1 MSSKQNS
8 KNPFIAKDFNEL
20 SNKDIVLHSQ
30 SKPNKNSQ
38 IFNPFINNTNQNQIK
53 NSVNKN
59 DAKEN
64 KSQLLFNTTNKNPF
78 LDRINSNDKSNG
90 IIRIQVFK
98 SHVKPHLSM
107 NPAQTEKSEKL
118 KLSKQKTVVK
128 EEQSD
133 NTPLNL
139 NQINAEKIQ
148 YKMLIK
154 KIAMQL
160 KKKIRPRTKGF
171 FYMKVI
177 RSEKYMNIVK
187 KIALSLKN
195 KLGIHPPTRGAFGS
209 YIQKEEEMK
218 LQIKEKKEKYKLLI
232 KKIASQLRKRVKL
245 PTCKIIKIYESY
257 RALIKRIALAL
268 KKSMK
273 SLNQVPPTPLTDGIQ
288 ISNDNNV
295 KEQQNIVVEEINNEK
310 CMDID
315 MTDAINNENE
325 EKKEIINNV
334 IEEENHNEDNNM
346 DIEMDNN
353 NEIKVETPQISQK
366 NIIQTESKKSSQEK
380 NEIKTSTNN
389 QELNMISTMKK
400 KPEEISNNFTFS
412 KMEVLE
418 NRDLPNSSECKSPI
432 EESQINKEIPEV
444 KINSEDLIDS
454 NIKEEIHEQEEK
466 IICEEKDAQPEINCE
481 KINHT
486 EKKEEGEREKNQNK
500 NENYLSKSAKNK
512 GEVFKFSLMKKE
524 DFDKFNIIRKKENK
538 SHSKSNIKLN
548 IENLHELFNKITT
561 IENKEN
567 IGNINNNLTLQDIE
581 TTKANFINQFQLFLS
596 QENIEIINNFPV
608 STNEKNIYLFQQSN
622 FWYLV
627 MTFLFYKNNNLSFY
641 NILYLLDQYNA
652 WANDKTLELFNS
664 MKARIIDYITS
675 NKSQEVINQFL
686 FMNKL
691 ENLDKI
697 FEKFESPLIY
707 PELDAKNKICK
718 EYQEI
723 KVDDINFMYVK
734 KEEKC
739 KCELCTSDAACIQKV
754 CDLNKSRMEIVN
766 NSSIDFLKKE
776 ITPEDI
782 IKKNNSC
789 IVFHNNEELFYQ
801 GKSEKKSNTIFSKSK
816 TIFDERGRLE
826 FIPQPISI
834 SHPTTFVKEEK
845 IENTESN
852 VVNENEK
859 ENEDKKINNNE
870 VTPSEFDKNVQ
881 EVQEQEKNVDME
893 MDMEVLSDTS
903 PKKSFKNISKSEKK
917 PTEEE
922 VNIENDIAIKSEG
935 KEPHESEIEKN
946 EEDNS
951 EDETKNIK
959 KEKKSRKGKS
969 RKKNSTKINNKKK
982 KDSITKERKEAEKE
996 DVKDEPKE
1004 EEKEEKSVKKKR
1016 KSTNRSS
1023 LKKNKS
1029 KNCVKDEEK
1038 EEKEEKAESE
1048 IINIGSKSEKKLEME
1063 PNINNSKRK
1072 KSKTPNKKKS
1082 RKH

>member
-195 KLGIHPPTRGAFGS
+195 KLGIHPPTHGAFGS

-567 IGNINNNLTLQDIE
+567 IGNINNNLSLQDIE
-581 TTKANFINQFQLFLS
+581 TTKANFVNQFQLFLS

-903 PKKSFKNISKSEKK
+903 PKKSFKNI
-917 PTEEE
+917 
-922 VNIENDIAIKSEG
+922 IIK
-935 KEPHESEIEKN
+935 N
-946 EEDNS
+946 Y
-951 EDETKNIK
+951 
-959 KEKKSRKGKS
+959 
-969 RKKNSTKINNKKK
+969 
-982 KDSITKERKEAEKE
+982 
-996 DVKDEPKE
+996 
-1004 EEKEEKSVKKKR
+1004 
-1016 KSTNRSS
+1016 
-1023 LKKNKS
+1023 
-1029 KNCVKDEEK
+1029 
-1038 EEKEEKAESE
+1038 
-1048 IINIGSKSEKKLEME
+1048 
-1063 PNINNSKRK
+1063 
-1072 KSKTPNKKKS
+1072 
-1082 RKH
+1082 

>member
-1 MSSKQNS
+1 
-8 KNPFIAKDFNEL
+8 
-20 SNKDIVLHSQ
+20 
-30 SKPNKNSQ
+30 
-38 IFNPFINNTNQNQIK
+38 
-53 NSVNKN
+53 
-59 DAKEN
+59 
-64 KSQLLFNTTNKNPF
+64 
-78 LDRINSNDKSNG
+78 
-90 IIRIQVFK
+90 
-98 SHVKPHLSM
+98 
-107 NPAQTEKSEKL
+107 
-118 KLSKQKTVVK
+118 
-128 EEQSD
+128 
-133 NTPLNL
+133 
-139 NQINAEKIQ
+139 
-148 YKMLIK
+148 
-154 KIAMQL
+154 
-160 KKKIRPRTKGF
+160 
-171 FYMKVI
+171 
-177 RSEKYMNIVK
+177 
-187 KIALSLKN
+187 
-195 KLGIHPPTRGAFGS
+195 
-209 YIQKEEEMK
+209 
-218 LQIKEKKEKYKLLI
+218 
-232 KKIASQLRKRVKL
+232 
-245 PTCKIIKIYESY
+245 
-257 RALIKRIALAL
+257 
-268 KKSMK
+268 
-273 SLNQVPPTPLTDGIQ
+273 
-288 ISNDNNV
+288 
-295 KEQQNIVVEEINNEK
+295 
-310 CMDID
+310 
-315 MTDAINNENE
+315 
-325 EKKEIINNV
+325 
-334 IEEENHNEDNNM
+334 
-346 DIEMDNN
+346 
-353 NEIKVETPQISQK
+353 
-366 NIIQTESKKSSQEK
+366 
-380 NEIKTSTNN
+380 
-389 QELNMISTMKK
+389 
-400 KPEEISNNFTFS
+400 
-412 KMEVLE
+412 MEVLE
-418 NRDLPNSSECKSPI
+418 NRDLPNSSECKIPI

-581 TTKANFINQFQLFLS
+581 TTKANFVNQFQLFLS

-641 NILYLLDQYNA
+641 NILYLLDQYNS

-664 MKARIIDYITS
+664 VKARIIDYITS

-881 EVQEQEKNVDME
+881 EVQGQEKNVDME
-893 MDMEVLSDTS
+893 MDMDALSDNS